1 MRGLACGTLPD
12 EMSKPRR
19 PLPPTPPLPRLL
31 QTAGFML
38 GGVRFMEACRRRY
51 GGAVRLGTLFDEG
64 FVMVFDPELAKAVF
78 QGPHHQL
85 HAGKANVLLGP
96 ILGTR
101 SVLLL
106 DGDEHLHHRRLLLP
120 PFYGRRMN
128 AQIETMREC
137 TDAAIDAWPVGE
149 PFPLLPSLQ
158 ALTLNVML
166 RAVFGADNS
175 PLQDELR
182 RRVRA
187 MIDPIARPRGM
198 VVIGAVIRGS
208 RRRAAQAFAA
218 RRRAIDDVLYPEIA
232 RGRGDPDLERCPD
245 IFSGLLLARDEEGNR
260 LTDREMRDEL
270 LTLLMAGH
278 ETTATGLAWM
288 FDLLLHDPRVLERAQ
303 LREQA
308 YLDAIAREA
317 LRVRTVIPG
326 VGRVVQDRP
335 FALNGYAVPVGME
348 INPSI
353 QTMHMRADLY
363 PQPRVFKPERFLGSN
378 APDTYAWLPFGGGT
392 RRCLGASFAM
402 TEMRVV
408 LDRVLERASLVAADP
423 KTSKVQFR
431 VITLAPKSGVRVVQ
445 TRPPKEARRSVAN
458 EFVAVSV
465 AP

>member
-1 MRGLACGTLPD
+1 
-12 EMSKPRR
+12 MSQPRR

-31 QTAGFML
+31 QTAGFMF

-51 GGAVRLGTLFDEG
+51 GGAVTLGTVFDDG

-96 ILGTR
+96 ILGAR

-120 PFYGRRMN
+120 PFHGRQMN
-128 AQIETMREC
+128 KQVETMREC
-137 TDAAIDAWPVGE
+137 TDVEIDAWPVGE
-149 PFPLLPSLQ
+149 PFPLLPRMQ

-166 RAVFGADNS
+166 RAVFGAGDA
-175 PLQDELR
+175 PLQEELR
-182 RRVRA
+182 GRVRA

-198 VVIGAVIRGS
+198 VVIGAVMRGS

-218 RRRAIDDVLYPEIA
+218 RKRAVDDVLYPEIA
-232 RGRGDPDLERCPD
+232 RRRTDPDLERRDD
-245 IFSGLLLARDEEGNR
+245 IFSALLLARDERGDG
-260 LTDREMRDEL
+260 LTDREVRDEL

-288 FDLLLHDPRVLERAQ
+288 FDLLLHDARVLDRARA
-303 LREQA
+303 REQA
-308 YLDAIAREA
+308 YLDAIAKEA

-326 VGRVVQDRP
+326 VGRVVEDEP
-335 FALNGYAVPVGME
+335 FALNGFEIPAGME

-353 QTMHMRADLY
+353 RTMHMRADLY
-363 PQPRVFKPERFLGSN
+363 PEPRKFRPERFLGPD

-408 LDRVLERASLVAADP
+408 LDRVLERASLVAADR

-431 VITLAPKSGVRVVQ
+431 VITLAPRSGVRVVQ
-445 TRPPKEARRSVAN
+445 TRPPLSAHSQPSPCAKPVRQLA
-458 EFVAVSV
+458 
-465 AP
+465 

>member
-1 MRGLACGTLPD
+1 LF
-12 EMSKPRR
+12 
-19 PLPPTPPLPRLL
+19 
-31 QTAGFML
+31 QTAGFIF

-51 GGAVRLGTLFDEG
+51 GGAVTLGTLFDAG

-78 QGPHHQL
+78 QGPHRQL

-106 DGDEHLHHRRLLLP
+106 DGDEHLRHRRLLLA
-120 PFYGRRMN
+120 PFHGRQMN
-128 AQIETMREC
+128 AQVETIREC
-137 TDAAIDAWPVGE
+137 TDAEIDGWPMRE

-166 RAVFGADNS
+166 RAVFGEDDAS
-175 PLQDELR
+175 FQAELR

-198 VVIGAVIRGS
+198 VVIGAVMRGS

-218 RRRAIDDVLYPEIA
+218 RKRAIDDLLYPEIA
-232 RGRGDPDLERCPD
+232 RRRTDPVLEQRED
-245 IFSGLLLARDEEGNR
+245 VLSGLLLARDEKGNL
-260 LTDREMRDEL
+260 LTDREVRDEL

-278 ETTATGLAWM
+278 ETTATGLAWT
-288 FDLLLHDPRVLERAQ
+288 FDLLLHSPRVLERA
-303 LREQA
+303 LAREQA
-308 YLDAIAREA
+308 YLDAIAKEA

-335 FALNGYAVPVGME
+335 FALNGYEIPAGME

-353 QTMHMRADLY
+353 RTMHMRADLY
-363 PQPRVFKPERFLGSN
+363 PEPRTFKPERFLGRD

-408 LDRVLERASLVAADP
+408 LDRVLERASLVPADV

-445 TRPPKEARRSVAN
+445 TRPPHPASPRVGESRPPDQQVGLAARLGPSQPAAFSPTSRSG
-458 EFVAVSV
+458 
-465 AP
+465 

>member
-1 MRGLACGTLPD
+1 
-12 EMSKPRR
+12 
-19 PLPPTPPLPRLL
+19 
-31 QTAGFML
+31 
-38 GGVRFMEACRRRY
+38 MEACRRRY
-51 GGAVRLGTLFDEG
+51 GGAVTLGTLFDEG

-78 QGPHHQL
+78 QGPHRQL
-85 HAGKANVLLGP
+85 HAGKANVLLRP

-120 PFYGRRMN
+120 PFHGRQMN
-128 AQIETMREC
+128 KQVETMREC
-137 TDAAIDAWPVGE
+137 TDVEIDAWPVGD

-166 RAVFGADNS
+166 RAVFGADNV
-175 PLQDELR
+175 PLQAELR

-198 VVIGAVIRGS
+198 VVMGAVMRGS

-218 RRRAIDDVLYPEIA
+218 RKRAIDDLLYPEIA
-232 RGRGDPDLERCPD
+232 RRRTDPDLEQRDD
-245 IFSGLLLARDEEGNR
+245 IFSGLLFARDEQGNR
-260 LTDREMRDEL
+260 LTDREVRDEL

-278 ETTATGLAWM
+278 ETTATGLAFT
-288 FDLLLHDPRVLERAQ
+288 FDLLLHEPRVLERARA
-303 LREQA
+303 REET
-308 YLDAIAREA
+308 YLDAIAKEA

-326 VGRVVQDRP
+326 VGRVVQDQP
-335 FALNGYAVPVGME
+335 FALNGYEIPAGME

-353 QTMHMRADLY
+353 RTMHMRADLY
-363 PQPRVFKPERFLGSN
+363 PEPMRFRPERFLGPG

-408 LDRVLERASLVAADP
+408 LDRVLERANLVAADP
-423 KTSKVQFR
+423 RTSKVQFR
-431 VITLAPKSGVRVVQ
+431 VITLAPKTGVRVVQ
-445 TRPPKEARRSVAN
+445 TRPPLPASSQPAH
-458 EFVAVSV
+458 A
-465 AP
+465 APR

>member
-1 MRGLACGTLPD
+1 
-12 EMSKPRR
+12 MSQTRR
-19 PLPPTPPLPRLL
+19 PLPPKPPLPRLL
-31 QTAGFML
+31 QTVGFMF
-38 GGVRFMEACRRRY
+38 GGVRFLEACRRRY
-51 GGAVRLGTLFDEG
+51 GGAVTLRTLFDQG
-64 FVMVFDPELAKAVF
+64 FVMVFDPELVKAVF
-78 QGPHHQL
+78 QGPHGQL

-120 PFYGRRMN
+120 PFHGRHMN
-128 AQIETMREC
+128 AQIETMRAC
-137 TDAAIDAWPVGE
+137 TDAEIDAWPVGE

-166 RAVFGADNS
+166 RAVFGAES
-175 PLQDELR
+175 ASFQGELH

-198 VVIGAVIRGS
+198 VVIGAVMRGS

-218 RRRAIDDVLYPEIA
+218 RQRAVDDLLYSEIA
-232 RGRGDPDLERCPD
+232 RRRADPDLEQRD
-245 IFSGLLLARDEEGNR
+245 DVFSGLLAARDEAGNR
-260 LTDREMRDEL
+260 LSEREVRDEL
-270 LTLLMAGH
+270 LTLVLAGH
-278 ETTATGLAWM
+278 ETTATALAWT
-288 FDLLLHDPRVLERAQ
+288 FDLLLHDARVLERARA
-303 LREQA
+303 REEA
-308 YLDAIAREA
+308 YVDAIAKEA

-335 FALNGYAVPVGME
+335 FALNGYEIPAGME

-353 QTMHMRADLY
+353 RTMHMRADLY
-363 PQPRVFKPERFLGSN
+363 PEPRAFKPERFLGSD
-378 APDTYAWLPFGGGT
+378 APHTYTWLPFGGGI

-408 LDRVLERASLVAADP
+408 LDRVLERALLVAADP

-445 TRPPKEARRSVAN
+445 TRPPLPAVRRTGASRPSDQRLSMA
-458 EFVAVSV
+458 
-465 AP
+465 

>member
-1 MRGLACGTLPD
+1 
-12 EMSKPRR
+12 
-19 PLPPTPPLPRLL
+19 
-31 QTAGFML
+31 
-38 GGVRFMEACRRRY
+38 MEACRRRY
-51 GGAVRLGTLFDEG
+51 GGAVTLGTVFDEG

-78 QGPHHQL
+78 QGPHYQL

-120 PFYGRRMN
+120 PFHGRQMN
-128 AQIETMREC
+128 KQIETMREC
-137 TDAAIDAWPVGE
+137 TDVEIDAWPVGE
-149 PFPLLPSLQ
+149 PFPLLPSMQ

-166 RAVFGADNS
+166 RAVFGAGDA
-175 PLQDELR
+175 PLQEELR

-198 VVIGAVIRGS
+198 VVIGAVMRGS

-218 RRRAIDDVLYPEIA
+218 RKRAVDDVLYPEIA
-232 RGRGDPDLERCPD
+232 RRRTDPDVERRDD
-245 IFSGLLLARDEEGNR
+245 IFSALLLARDERGDG
-260 LTDREMRDEL
+260 LTDREVRDEL

-288 FDLLLHDPRVLERAQ
+288 FDLLLHDARVLDRARA
-303 LREQA
+303 REQA
-308 YLDAIAREA
+308 YLDAIAKEA

-326 VGRVVQDRP
+326 VGRVVEDEP
-335 FALNGYAVPVGME
+335 FALNGYEIPAGME

-353 QTMHMRADLY
+353 RTMHMRADLY
-363 PQPRVFKPERFLGSN
+363 PEPRKFRPERFLGPD

-408 LDRVLERASLVAADP
+408 LDRVLERASLVAADR

-445 TRPPKEARRSVAN
+445 TPPPLS
-458 EFVAVSV
+458 
-465 AP
+465 APSQPSPCAKPCRQLA

>member
-1 MRGLACGTLPD
+1 M
-12 EMSKPRR
+12 
-19 PLPPTPPLPRLL
+19 
-31 QTAGFML
+31 F
-38 GGVRFMEACRRRY
+38 GGVRFLEACRRRY
-51 GGAVRLGTLFDEG
+51 GGAVTLGTLFDQG

-78 QGPHHQL
+78 QGPHRQL

-96 ILGTR
+96 ILGAR

-120 PFYGRRMN
+120 PFHGRQMSAR
-128 AQIETMREC
+128 IETMREC
-137 TDAAIDAWPVGE
+137 ADAEIDAWPVGD

-166 RAVFGADNS
+166 RAVFGTDNA
-175 PLQDELR
+175 PMQAELR

-198 VVIGAVIRGS
+198 VVIGAVMRGS
-208 RRRAAQAFAA
+208 RRRAAQAFAG
-218 RRRAIDDVLYPEIA
+218 RKRAIDDLLYPEIA
-232 RGRGDPDLERCPD
+232 RRRTDPDLEQRED

-260 LTDREMRDEL
+260 LTDREVRDEL

-278 ETTATGLAWM
+278 ETTATGLAWT
-288 FDLLLHDPRVLERAQ
+288 FDLLLHDPRVLERART
-303 LREQA
+303 REQP
-308 YLDAIAREA
+308 YLDAIAKEA

-326 VGRVVQDRP
+326 VGRIVQDRP
-335 FALNGYAVPVGME
+335 FALNGYEIPVGME

-353 QTMHMRADLY
+353 QTMHMRADVY
-363 PQPRVFKPERFLGSN
+363 PQPRMFKPERFLGRD

-423 KTSKVQFR
+423 KPSKVQFR

-445 TRPPKEARRSVAN
+445 TRPPLPASSQTGGSRPADQRL
-458 EFVAVSV
+458 AVS
-465 AP
+465 